1 MPTQNELNISNKSYT
16 NKDFN
21 TIYSELLDLVLTL
34 TNKWDPT
41 HSNESDPG
49 VVLIKL
55 AALMADKNNYN
66 IDKNILECFPLSASQ
81 EGNVRAFYDL
91 LGYSMGWYNSA
102 TCNVNVQLTDI
113 DSNVGKFAL
122 SPFTYI
128 ISDESGKI
136 NYTIIGQTN
145 IGDTITLNKGVVQ
158 QALAME
164 GAIQDFTVGG
174 SSIVKLEN
182 LDSNLRLYFNEKNVA
197 ENGIF
202 ISNLNGSGNFNPND
216 VQNWVKVDNLAST
229 ESTQKCY
236 KFGVLPNSNT
246 CYIQFSPNIN
256 RDIADGIAIK
266 YLVSNGETGRIS
278 ANTLTG
284 FTGDVT
290 SGETKLTLKVSNP
303 SSSIGGYNPQDL
315 EDAYSDY
322 KRVIN
327 TFSTLVTEKDYENFI
342 YELRDAITN
351 KPLVSNVVVSD
362 RTDDIN
368 NTEFVVKLQSDLTS
382 NKELIDNPKV
392 TAYNIAIYALKPP
405 ANLNTAK
412 DYNIT
417 FTPVDAGQERDIEAS
432 IEDVKSIQHDYI
444 DTHPANDPI
453 PYIYKNQYTLQGTVY
468 TYNKVTES
476 EAKAIEDNIQKAL
489 FNNFNAREVDFGYDV
504 EYNHLVDVITKAD
517 SRIRLVALNQPEYN
531 LTLMKSDGEIDS
543 NDNQSLNDDAKKGLL
558 TKMISKGN
566 VELFDYNKRFNWDF
580 GQLSSNTYENI
591 STITTETKITAT
603 ANNSV
608 DINANENVQFFRDNF
623 IVKTSY
629 SAYVTYS
636 YTNTGDEKKTLS
648 SGVIYKL
655 KEEDGLSISYTN
667 ESGAKINTIL
677 TGFIRPVNIDIEV
690 DAVDPGKES
699 KTVTGYLRGNQAIE
713 VLEVNSYI
721 IKEDTKCFWVTSDF
735 EIDGDKIKYP
745 LFKGSTTTPEPDK
758 DERILDNN
766 EYFIYLDE
774 SQNVLNIL
782 QSGTKLTRDHS
793 TQDLVYSTSLNIN
806 IANIMEQGTGVAET
820 EDVEWLELPY
830 AITSTEQSIISL
842 GEGSKFTLGNPV
854 SGDKIDNS
862 LKLLEYNFSYIDE
875 NKKKVTVDNSLR
887 DYKWRVRSRLN
898 INASENNPQQ
908 LLEDEKRTQS
918 ISITYTSKDDTTG
931 KDTVKNTTIANTSFY
946 TNPSLNISGGEN
958 INVQELTTAG
968 TYESTLSIYSFTED
982 ENYNL
987 KRSSNGWLNI
997 DNSEKFGI
1005 LSGDGISFSTE
1016 PEYYYI
1022 IPLVFVNNK
1031 DTGFKIALSTSD
1043 TKKVGEKSEDVVL
1056 TSGAFWSMNIP
1067 EKFDSSVQMSGTNF
1081 NPGVIY
1087 VYVTPD
1093 VKCKVALK
1101 ISVPGEKV
1109 FAGSIY
1115 IGNIFKLPLYT
1126 NTDTDELFKSGPQL
1140 SSQVFNT
1147 LKINKLD
1154 AYYKDTFPLLT
1165 NLNEEG
1171 YDWTYVPLPEDLI
1184 DTDNVDDSQKGNLF
1198 NPKVIWDAN
1207 HICNKFTIAQY
1218 DASHS
1223 SIKISS
1229 TSKQR

>member
-91 LGYSMGWYNSA
+91 LGYSMGWYSSA
-102 TCNVNVQLTDI
+102 TCNVNVQLTVGA
-113 DSNVGKFAL
+113 DSFRL
-122 SPFTYI
+122 EPFTYI

-136 NYTIIGQTN
+136 NYTIIGQTD
-145 IGDTITLNKGVVQ
+145 IGDTITLKKGIVQ

-164 GAIQDFTVGG
+164 GAIQDFTVSG
-174 SSIVKLEN
+174 SNIVKLEN
-182 LDSNLRLYFNEKNVA
+182 LDSNLRLYFNEKSVA

-202 ISNLNGSGNFNPND
+202 VSNLDNDGNFNPND
-216 VQNWVKVDNLAST
+216 VQNWIKVDNLAST

-290 SGETKLTLKVSNP
+290 SGENKLTLKVFNP

-315 EDAYSDY
+315 EDAYNDY

-342 YELRDAITN
+342 YELRDAIIN

-382 NKELIDNPKV
+382 NKELVIPVGNDAKPGPKM

-405 ANLNTAK
+405 TNLNTAK

-417 FTPVDAGQERDIEAS
+417 FTPVDAGQEGDIEAS

-444 DTHPANDPI
+444 DTHPANDVI
-453 PYIYKNQYTLQGTVY
+453 PYIYKNQYTLQGTIY

-504 EYNHLVDVITKAD
+504 EYNHLVNVITNAD
-517 SRIRLVALNQPEYN
+517 SRIRLVALNQPEYT
-531 LTLMKSDGEIDS
+531 LTLMGSDGVIEE
-543 NDNQSLNDDAKKGLL
+543 DNTQYLSTGVKEELL

-566 VELFDYNKRFNWDF
+566 VELFNYDKRFNWDF
-580 GQLSSNTYENI
+580 GQLSSNTYGNI
-591 STITTETKITAT
+591 STITTKASITIPSNDFT
-603 ANNSV
+603 E
-608 DINANENVQFFRDNF
+608 IKANENVQFFRDNF

-629 SAYVTYS
+629 STYVTYS
-636 YTNTGDEKKTLS
+636 YEGSDGSPDSLNANTIYNLTAGD
-648 SGVIYKL
+648 KL
-655 KEEDGLSISYTN
+655 TVSYTDG
-667 ESGAKINTIL
+667 EGQKIGPLTL
-677 TGFIRPVNIDIEV
+677 TGFIRPVNVNIDRTT
-690 DAVDPGKES
+690 S
-699 KTVTGYLRGNQAIE
+699 TYLSGSQAIE
-713 VLEVNSYI
+713 VLEVNSYD
-721 IKEDTKCFWVTSDF
+721 IKKDTKCFWVTSDF
-735 EIDGDKIKYP
+735 EIDGDKINYP
-745 LFKGSTTTPEPDK
+745 LFKGSTISPPPTK

-806 IANIMEQGTGVAET
+806 IADIMEQGTAVAET
-820 EDVEWLELPY
+820 EGVEWLELPY
-830 AITSTEQSIISL
+830 VVTSTEQSIISL
-842 GEGSKFTLGNPV
+842 GEGSGIYLG
-854 SGDKIDNS
+854 SGKELNNELINIDDLS
-862 LKLLEYNFSYIDE
+862 FGYRSNFNDATST
-875 NKKKVTVDNSLR
+875 VTVDNSLEGH
-887 DYKWRVRSRLN
+887 KWRVRSRLN

-908 LLEDEKRTQS
+908 LLKDEVRTQS
-918 ISITYTSKDDTTG
+918 ISITYIDDTTG
-931 KDTVKNTTIANTSFY
+931 KDTVKNATIGNTSFY
-946 TNPSLNISGGEN
+946 TNPALNISGGEN
-958 INVQELTTAG
+958 INVQELTTDG
-968 TYESTLSIYSFTED
+968 TYESTLSIYSFTKD
-982 ENYNL
+982 SNYKL
-987 KRSSNGWLNI
+987 ERSSNGWLNI
-997 DNSEKFGI
+997 DSSDKFKI
-1005 LSGDGISFSTE
+1005 LNDNGVSFSTE
-1016 PEYYYI
+1016 ANYYYI
-1022 IPLVFVNNK
+1022 IPLVFVNNPNSAF
-1031 DTGFKIALSTSD
+1031 TIAFGEGDNGVQYSLFYSNKALGSYSS
-1043 TKKVGEKSEDVVL
+1043 GEKV
-1056 TSGAFWSMNIP
+1056 N
-1067 EKFDSSVQMSGTNF
+1067 NF
-1081 NPGVIY
+1081 NPGVFYPY
-1087 VYVTPD
+1087 VKGTGKD
-1093 VKCKVALK
+1093 ITLK
-1101 ISVPGEKV
+1101 ITLETTETFV
-1109 FAGSIY
+1109 GSIY
-1115 IGNIFKLPLYT
+1115 IGNIYKLPISDNFST
-1126 NTDTDELFKSGPQL
+1126 
-1140 SSQVFNT
+1140 QVEKTLDALGGENT
-1147 LKINKLD
+1147 LLTELNK
-1154 AYYKDTFPLLT
+1154 K
-1165 NLNEEG
+1165 G

-1198 NPKVIWDAN
+1198 NPKVVWDAN

-1229 TSKQR
+1229 TSKQG

>member
-113 DSNVGKFAL
+113 DSNVDKFAL

-145 IGDTITLNKGVVQ
+145 IGDTITLDKGVVQ

-164 GAIQDFTVGG
+164 GAIQDFMVGG

-202 ISNLNGSGNFNPND
+202 ISNLNSSGNFNPND
-216 VQNWVKVDNLAST
+216 VHNWVKVDNLAST

-290 SGETKLTLKVSNP
+290 SDETKLTLKVSNP

-368 NTEFVVKLQSDLTS
+368 NTKFVVKLQSDLTS
-382 NKELIDNPKV
+382 NKELISNPEV

-444 DTHPANDPI
+444 DTHPANDTI

-517 SRIRLVALNQPEYN
+517 SRIRLVALNQPEYT
-531 LTLMKSDGEIDS
+531 LTLMKSNGEID
-543 NDNQSLNDDAKKGLL
+543 NNDDQYLNNVKKDLL

-566 VELFDYNKRFNWDF
+566 VELFNYDKRFNWDF
-580 GQLSSNTYENI
+580 GQLNSSTYENI
-591 STITTETKITAT
+591 STITTETKIPIS
-603 ANNSV
+603 ANNFTE
-608 DINANENVQFFRDNF
+608 IKANENVQFFRDNF

-629 SAYVTYS
+629 STYVTYS
-636 YTNTGDEKKTLS
+636 YEGSDKSPDSLEANT
-648 SGVIYKL
+648 IYKL
-655 KEEDGLSISYTN
+655 TKDDGLTVSYTDG
-667 ESGAKINTIL
+667 EGQKIGPLTL
-677 TGFIRPVNIDIEV
+677 TGFIRPVN
-690 DAVDPGKES
+690 
-699 KTVTGYLRGNQAIE
+699 VTINKSARAYLSGNQAIE
-713 VLEVNSYI
+713 VLDVNSYD

-782 QSGTKLTRDHS
+782 QSGTKLTRIHS
-793 TQDLVYSTSLNIN
+793 AQDLVYSTSLNIN
-806 IANIMEQGTGVAET
+806 IADIMEQGTGVTET
-820 EDVEWLELPY
+820 EGVEWLRLPY
-830 AITSTEQSIISL
+830 VVTSTEQSIISL
-842 GEGSKFTLGNPV
+842 GEGSKFALGEPV
-854 SGDKIDNS
+854 SGSIVDNS
-862 LKLLEYNFSYIDE
+862 LKPLKNSFTYNE
-875 NKKKVTVDNSLR
+875 VTVDNSLT
-887 DYKWRVRSRLN
+887 DHKWRVRSRFN
-898 INASENNPQQ
+898 INASESNPQQ
-908 LLEDEKRTQS
+908 LLTGQS
-918 ISITYTSKDDTTG
+918 IIVNPPSKEDLSNVIGGGDNIYFYTS
-931 KDTVKNTTIANTSFY
+931 
-946 TNPSLNISGGEN
+946 PSLNISGGEN
-958 INVQELTTAG
+958 INVQELTTEG
-968 TYESTLSIYSFTED
+968 TYEPTLSIYSFTKED
-982 ENYNL
+982 YAYGTSSTKL
-987 KRSSNGWLNI
+987 VRSSNGWLNI
-997 DNSEKFGI
+997 NSAEKFGI
-1005 LSGDGISFSTE
+1005 LSENGHGISFSTE
-1016 PEYYYI
+1016 PNYYYI

-1031 DTGFKIALSTSD
+1031 DMGAKIGLSTS
-1043 TKKVGEKSEDVVL
+1043 TAGITLNPK
-1056 TSGAFWSMNIP
+1056 AFWEMTIP
-1067 EKFDSSVQMSGTNF
+1067 DNFDSSIQMPGTNF
-1081 NPGVIY
+1081 NPGIIY
-1087 VYVTPD
+1087 AYVTPSG
-1093 VKCKVALK
+1093 KCEVTLK
-1101 ISVPGEKV
+1101 ITIPEGKP
-1109 FAGSIY
+1109 FAGGIY
-1115 IGNIFKLPLYT
+1115 IGNIFKLPMYT
-1126 NTDTDELFKSGPQL
+1126 GSDVLFKSGPRL

-1147 LKINKLD
+1147 LKTNGLE
-1154 AYYKDTFPLLT
+1154 AYYGGEFPLLK
-1165 NLNEEG
+1165 NLNAEG
-1171 YDWTYVPLPEDLI
+1171 YDWTYSPLPEDII

-1198 NPKVIWDAN
+1198 NPKVVWDAN

-1218 DASHS
+1218 DASQS
-1223 SIKISS
+1223 NIKISS
-1229 TSKQR
+1229 TSRQR